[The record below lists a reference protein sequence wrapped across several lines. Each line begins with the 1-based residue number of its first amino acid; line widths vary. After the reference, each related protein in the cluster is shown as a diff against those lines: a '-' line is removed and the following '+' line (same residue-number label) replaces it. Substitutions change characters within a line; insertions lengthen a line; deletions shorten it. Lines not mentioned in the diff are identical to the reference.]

1 MKAREIITREILE
14 GIFVTA
20 IEGGSNYWYFINEE
34 NHEKMRRAV
43 PVEKEQCFSTALF
56 KAVYD
61 EAFDID
67 VHDVEDID
75 EKIGTLSV
83 RTMFERL
90 DNLLKD
96 ESYKWALLAEI
107 DEQGDAE
114 SSDIVFQYLTMGEV
128 VYA

>member
-14 GIFVTA
+14 NIFVTA

-43 PVEKEQCFSTALF
+43 PVEKEKCFSTALF
-56 KAVYD
+56 MAVYD

-67 VHDVEDID
+67 VHDIEDTE
-75 EKIGTLSV
+75 EKIGTLSI

-90 DNLLKD
+90 DDLLKD
-96 ESYKWALLAEI
+96 ESYKWALLSEME
-107 DEQGDAE
+107 EQGDAI
-114 SSDIVFQYLTMGEV
+114 SSDVVFQYLTMGEV

>member
-14 GIFVTA
+14 NIFVTA

-34 NHEKMRRAV
+34 NHEKMRRSV

-56 KAVYD
+56 RAVYD
-61 EAFDID
+61 EALDID
-67 VHDVEDID
+67 VHDVEDTE

-83 RTMFERL
+83 RSMFERL
-90 DNLLKD
+90 DNLMKD
-96 ESYKWALLAEI
+96 EDYRWALFAEI
-107 DEQGDAE
+107 EEQGDAI
-114 SSDIVFQYLTMGEV
+114 SSDVVFQYLTMGEV

>member
-1 MKAREIITREILE
+1 MKATDITREILE
-14 GIFVTA
+14 NIFVTA
-20 IEGGSNYWYFINEE
+20 IEGGSNYWYYINEE

-43 PVEKEQCFSTALF
+43 PFEKERAFSVALF

-67 VHDVEDID
+67 VHDVENPD
-75 EKIGTLSV
+75 EKVGTLSV
-83 RTMFERL
+83 RTMFDRL
-90 DNLLKD
+90 NSLLND
-96 ESYKWALLAEI
+96 DDYKWALLAEI

-114 SSDIVFQYLTMGEV
+114 TSDVVFQYLAIGEV

>member
-1 MKAREIITREILE
+1 MKATDISRNILE
-14 GIFVTA
+14 NVFVTA
-20 IEGGSNYWYFINEE
+20 IEGGSNYWYYIDEE

-43 PVEKEQCFSTALF
+43 PVEKERAFSVALF

-67 VHDVEDID
+67 VHDVENPD
-75 EKIGTLSV
+75 EKVGTLSV

-90 DNLLKD
+90 NSLLND
-96 ESYKWALLAEI
+96 DDYKWALLAEI

-114 SSDIVFQYLTMGEV
+114 TSDVVFQYLAIGEV

>member
-14 GIFVTA
+14 NIFVTA

-43 PVEKEQCFSTALF
+43 PVEKEKCFSTALF
-56 KAVYD
+56 MAVYD

-67 VHDVEDID
+67 VHDIEDTG
-75 EKIGTLSV
+75 EKIGTLSI

-90 DNLLKD
+90 DDLLKD
-96 ESYKWALLAEI
+96 ESYKWALLSEME
-107 DEQGDAE
+107 EQGDAI
-114 SSDIVFQYLTMGEV
+114 SSDVVFQYLTMGEV